1 MNQPHYLT
9 VGQAAAL
16 SGVSVRTLRYYDQIG
31 LLKPQQVGENGYR
44 YYTQENL
51 QTLQQILFF
60 RELEFPLKEIARILR
75 QPDFDRQRALQE
87 HRKLLLM
94 RKKRLE
100 QLIALTE
107 QGWKGELQMNFK
119 PFDEKELLQYQQEAK
134 ERWGNT
140 GAWQQSQ
147 QKAKGR
153 SKEDWNQVK
162 EEADAIFQE
171 MALLVGTDPA
181 GKEAQRMVARWQDY
195 ITRNHYDCT
204 REILAGLGEM
214 YRADERFAQ
223 NLNRYADGL
232 AEFFAQAIE
241 IYCQNPS

>member
-60 RELEFPLKEIARILR
+60 RELEFPLKEIACILR

-87 HRKLLLM
+87 HRKLLLL

-140 GAWQQSQ
+140 GATEPAEGKRTQQGGLEPGEGGSRRNLS
-147 QKAKGR
+147 G
-153 SKEDWNQVK
+153 D
-162 EEADAIFQE
+162 
-171 MALLVGTDPA
+171 GPA
-181 GKEAQRMVARWQDY
+181 GR
-195 ITRNHYDCT
+195 H
-204 REILAGLGEM
+204 
-214 YRADERFAQ
+214 
-223 NLNRYADGL
+223 
-232 AEFFAQAIE
+232 
-241 IYCQNPS
+241 

>member
-1 MNQPHYLT
+1 M
-9 VGQAAAL
+9 
-16 SGVSVRTLRYYDQIG
+16 
-31 LLKPQQVGENGYR
+31 
-44 YYTQENL
+44 
-51 QTLQQILFF
+51 
-60 RELEFPLKEIARILR
+60 
-75 QPDFDRQRALQE
+75 
-87 HRKLLLM
+87 
-94 RKKRLE
+94 
-100 QLIALTE
+100 
-107 QGWKGELQMNFK
+107 
-119 PFDEKELLQYQQEAK
+119 
-134 ERWGNT
+134 
-140 GAWQQSQ
+140 
-147 QKAKGR
+147 
-153 SKEDWNQVK
+153 K

-232 AEFFAQAIE
+232 AEFLAQAIE

>member
-31 LLKPQQVGENGYR
+31 LLKPQQIGENGYR

-87 HRKLLLM
+87 HRKLLLL

-134 ERWGNT
+134 ERWGDTAPGNR
-140 GAWQQSQ
+140 ASRK
-147 QKAKGR
+147 QK
-153 SKEDWNQVK
+153 
-162 EEADAIFQE
+162 DAARRI
-171 MALLVGTDPA
+171 GT
-181 GKEAQRMVARWQDY
+181 R
-195 ITRNHYDCT
+195 
-204 REILAGLGEM
+204 
-214 YRADERFAQ
+214 
-223 NLNRYADGL
+223 
-232 AEFFAQAIE
+232 
-241 IYCQNPS
+241 

>member
-60 RELEFPLKEIARILR
+60 RELEFPLREIARILR
-75 QPDFDRQRALQE
+75 QPEFDRQRALQE

-134 ERWGNT
+134 ERWGDT

-171 MALLVGTDPA
+171 MALLVGTADGGA
-181 GKEAQRMVARWQDY
+181 
-195 ITRNHYDCT
+195 
-204 REILAGLGEM
+204 LAGLHHPQPLRLHPRDSGGAG
-214 YRADERFAQ
+214 RNVPR
-223 NLNRYADGL
+223 G
-232 AEFFAQAIE
+232 
-241 IYCQNPS
+241 

>member
-1 MNQPHYLT
+1 MDRSQYFT
-9 VGQAAAL
+9 VGQAANL
-16 SGVSVRTLRYYDQIG
+16 SGVSVRTLHYYDQIG
-31 LLKPQQVGENGYR
+31 LLKPQQIGGNGYR
-44 YYTQENL
+44 YYTQEDL

-60 RELEFPLKEIARILR
+60 RELEFPLKEIVRILH

-100 QLIALTE
+100 ELIALTE
-107 QGWKGELQMNFK
+107 QGWKGEMKMNFK
-119 PFDEKELLQYQQEAK
+119 PFDEQELLQYQQEAR
-134 ERWGNT
+134 ERWGDT
-140 GAWQQSQ
+140 SAWQQSQ

-153 SKEDWNQVK
+153 TKEDWKQVK

-171 MALLVGTDPA
+171 MARLVGTDPNGA
-181 GKEAQRMVARWQDY
+181 PAQRLVARWQSY

-204 REILAGLGEM
+204 REILAGLGRM
-214 YRADERFAQ
+214 YREDERFAQ

-232 AEFFAQAIE
+232 AAFFAQAIE
-241 IYCQNPS
+241 HYCQNPS